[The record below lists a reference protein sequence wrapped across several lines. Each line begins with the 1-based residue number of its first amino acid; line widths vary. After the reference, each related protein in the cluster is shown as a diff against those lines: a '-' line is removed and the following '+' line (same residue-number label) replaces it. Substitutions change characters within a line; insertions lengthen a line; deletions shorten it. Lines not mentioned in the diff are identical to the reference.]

1 MLIHL
6 VSPNALL
13 MAIFFQIGSSKEESR
28 HLISLTCDLIVEKKK
43 TLGVE
48 TTTAFHSR
56 ENDY

>member
-28 HLISLTCDLIVEKKK
+28 HLISLTCDLIVEKK

-48 TTTAFHSR
+48 TTTAFPSR